1 MSDPLR
7 GLSDEERHRLGPV
20 THGRDLEPMLATLTH
35 ERFSDEHWLY
45 ERKLDGERC
54 LARCEEGRV
63 ELLSR
68 NGRSAASAYP
78 EVVDALGAQS
88 LPDCVLDGEVVA
100 FDRGRTSFARLQP
113 RIHLASPDQ
122 ARRSGVSVYYYL
134 FDVQSIAGADVTG
147 LPLRRRKA
155 LLRSLLTWR
164 DPLRLTA
171 HRNTAG
177 ETYYRYACEHGWEGL
192 IAKRADAP
200 YTHGRSSDWLK
211 FKCEQGQELVI
222 GGWTDPQGTRSD
234 LGALLLGYYSAGDL
248 RYAGKVGTGFDTKTL
263 QALAR
268 ELQGL
273 RSSTCP
279 FADGNPG
286 TGPGTHWVRPEL
298 VAEIAFTEW
307 TRDGRLRHPR
317 YQGLRRDK
325 SARDVVR
332 EGPSR
337 PCGR

>member
-7 GLSDEERHRLGPV
+7 LLTTAE
-20 THGRDLEPMLATLTH
+20 RDLLRPVRQGRGTEPMLATLTH

-54 LARCEEGRV
+54 LARCGEGRV

-78 EVVDALGAQS
+78 EVVDALHAQG

-113 RIHLASPDQ
+113 RIHLASAAQ
-122 ARRSGVSVYYYL
+122 ARRSGVPVYYYL
-134 FDVQSIAGADVTG
+134 FDIQSVAGVDVTR

-155 LLRSLLTWR
+155 LLRALLGWQ

-171 HRNTAG
+171 HRNATG

-200 YTHGRSSDWLK
+200 YTPGRSSDWLK
-211 FKCEQGQELVI
+211 FKCEQGQEMVI
-222 GGWTDPQGTRSD
+222 GGWTDPQGTRSG
-234 LGALLLGYYSAGDL
+234 LGALLLGYYAGGDL
-248 RYAGKVGTGFDTKTL
+248 VYAGKVGTGFDTRTL

-268 ELQGL
+268 ELRDL
-273 RSSTCP
+273 SSSSNP
-279 FADGNPG
+279 FTDVTPHP
-286 TGPGTHWVRPEL
+286 GPGTHWARPEL

-317 YQGLRRDK
+317 YKGLRRDK
-325 SARDVVR
+325 SPRDVVR
-332 EGPSR
+332 EGPGSSH
-337 PCGR
+337 

>member
-7 GLSDEERHRLGPV
+7 LLSASERDRLRPV
-20 THGRDLEPMLATLTH
+20 TPGRGLEPMLATLTH
-35 ERFSDEHWLY
+35 DRFSDEHWLY
-45 ERKLDGERC
+45 ERKFDGERC
-54 LARCEEGRV
+54 LARCVEGRV

-78 EVVDALGAQS
+78 EVVDALRAQAP
-88 LPDCVLDGEVVA
+88 PDCVLDGEVVA

-113 RIHLASPDQ
+113 RIHLASADR
-122 ARRSGVSVYYYL
+122 ARRSGVPVYYYV
-134 FDVQSIAGADVTG
+134 FDVQSIDGADVTG

-155 LLRSLLTWR
+155 LLRALLTWR

-171 HRNTAG
+171 HRNSAG
-177 ETYYRYACEHGWEGL
+177 EAYFRYACEHGWEGL

-200 YTHGRSSDWLK
+200 YAPGRSSDWLK
-211 FKCEQGQELVI
+211 FKCEQGQEMVI
-222 GGWTDPQGTRSD
+222 GGWTEPQGTRSG
-234 LGALLLGYYSAGDL
+234 LGALLLGYYTDQGL
-248 RYAGKVGTGFDTKTL
+248 RYAGKVGTGFDTGTL

-268 ELQGL
+268 ELRDL
-273 RSSTCP
+273 SSSTSP
-279 FADGNPG
+279 FTDITPHP
-286 TGPGTHWVRPEL
+286 GPGTHWARPEL

-317 YQGLRRDK
+317 YKGLRRDK

-332 EGPSR
+332 EGPDPDR
-337 PCGR
+337 